1 MYDDDDDQDYDDE
14 DWDEDDEYIE
24 QIRQESEAKGEVKGL
39 RRALISAVKIRF
51 PALVEL
57 AQEKA
62 NRFNSPNVLDLLLRE
77 MVAVPDESIARLL
90 LSAVGND

>member
-1 MYDDDDDQDYDDE
+1 LNTDVLLFRKTSGRVDKYATQT
-14 DWDEDDEYIE
+14 
-24 QIRQESEAKGEVKGL
+24 
-39 RRALISAVKIRF
+39 
-51 PALVEL
+51 ALVEL